1 MRHPRSKPP
10 PVKPIP
16 PAPAPGPVRRLP
28 QFNLLGLM
36 VVTLI
41 CSVASSGI
49 YYLVRAEANE
59 AGMRLTALLFILA
72 GPMLLLVIVSLLVA
86 LLKRYG

>member
-1 MRHPRSKPP
+1 M
-10 PVKPIP
+10 
-16 PAPAPGPVRRLP
+16 P

-41 CSVASSGI
+41 CSVASAGV
-49 YYLVRAEANE
+49 YYLMKAEANE

-72 GPMLLLVIVSLLVA
+72 GPMLLLVLVSIFIA
-86 LLKRYG
+86 LLKRFG